1 MLVEPVA
8 DALGMETVLA
18 WQKQRSVSVVEIFQ
32 ADGARCFSR
41 SVQGL
46 DILVLRDWEP
56 LEALAG

>member
-32 ADGARCFSR
+32 ADGARAAGTAHHR
-41 SVQGL
+41 LQAEE
-46 DILVLRDWEP
+46 LR
-56 LEALAG
+56 